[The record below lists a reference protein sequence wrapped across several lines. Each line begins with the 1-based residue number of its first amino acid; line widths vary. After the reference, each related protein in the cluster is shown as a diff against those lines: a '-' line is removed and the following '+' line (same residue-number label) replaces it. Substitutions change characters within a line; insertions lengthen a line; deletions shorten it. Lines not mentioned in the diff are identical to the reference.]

1 MLKNISIAKRFE
13 VKAVTHP
20 THDIIASDE
29 KYENKVTVGSLW
41 TRVAQDKNGADYKF
55 LSGTLSKTRTG
66 TDGKE
71 YQGYVLITEK
81 EWNEYQ
87 ELKNAVNKAIP
98 VSSFDPSTGEVAVE
112 DIPFNRGRKT

>member
-1 MLKNISIAKRFE
+1 MLKNFSLFKRTE
-13 VKAVTHP
+13 VKAPTHP
-20 THDIIASDE
+20 THDIIFSDE
-29 KYENKVTVGSLW
+29 KYENKVTAGSAW
-41 TRVAQDKNGADYKF
+41 TRVAQDKQGNDYKF

-87 ELKNAVNKAIP
+87 ELKNGTPKVEGEGY
-98 VSSFDPSTGEVAVE
+98 TGEVADTK
-112 DIPFNRGRKT
+112 DIDF